1 MSYQEIQGHRII
13 SEQPTD
19 KWLRWGVR
27 VTKAVLVLVVFAAI
41 LASVKQ
47 PLHEQNVM
55 RAKVVAMEQE
65 ANRLRETRDK
75 LLRRLSW
82 IQTDNG
88 FLELEVRDR
97 LNLQKGG
104 EFVLRFQD

>member
-1 MSYQEIQGHRII
+1 MSYQEIQGHRLT
-13 SEQPTD
+13 SEQATD

-27 VTKAVLVLVVFAAI
+27 VGKGVLVLVVFAAI

-47 PLHEQNVM
+47 PLHEQNAM
-55 RAKVVAMEQE
+55 RAKVAGLEQQ
-65 ANRLRETRDK
+65 ASRLQEDRDK

-97 LNLQKGG
+97 LHLQKGG
-104 EFVLRFQD
+104 EFVLRFED